1 MPLYLIQQETQ
12 DLETFLKVKASTWSK
27 GATLEQIVKTETWTG
42 SLYIALRKIKMASLY
57 GASEEE
63 FAATTTAYLGA
74 AKAPTIS
81 PYSHALAKA
90 LDRCTAI
97 VEVAC
102 TALITAHPSA
112 SKDQPGRRTSNH
124 KEDEWAFYR
133 ISYAFETVGSVYGKS
148 SDSRS
153 VIV

>member
-42 SLYIALRKIKMASLY
+42 SLYIALRKIKMASLC
-57 GASEEE
+57 GASEED
-63 FAATTTAYLGA
+63 FAAMTAAFLEA
-74 AKAPTIS
+74 AKAPAIT
-81 PYSHALAKA
+81 PYSQGLTNA

-112 SKDQPGRRTSNH
+112 SRHQAGSTGNH
-124 KEDEWAFYR
+124 KQNEWAFYQ
-133 ISYAFETVGSVYGKS
+133 ISYTFEIVGSLYLKS
-148 SDSRS
+148 SDRRS
-153 VIV
+153 VTA

>member
-1 MPLYLIQQETQ
+1 
-12 DLETFLKVKASTWSK
+12 
-27 GATLEQIVKTETWTG
+27 
-42 SLYIALRKIKMASLY
+42 MASLY

-112 SKDQPGRRTSNH
+112 SRHQAGSTGNH
-124 KEDEWAFYR
+124 KQNEWAFYQ
-133 ISYAFETVGSVYGKS
+133 ISYTFEIVGSLYLKS
-148 SDSRS
+148 SDRRS
-153 VIV
+153 VTA